1 MGRVYKAH
9 DELLNRD
16 VALKLLK
23 PQHADN
29 EQFVER
35 FRRESKNVA
44 ALSHPNIVS
53 VFDAGEDSDG
63 SPYMAME
70 YIGGGT
76 LADRISK
83 KGPLDSLEAAGIA
96 LQVARALEEAHE
108 QGVIHRDIKPH
119 NIFLVEDAA
128 LSDENAGNGLG
139 GIASGGVK
147 VGDFGIARAAAETA
161 MTETSLILGTVRYLS
176 PEQATGE
183 AVGPESDLYSLGI
196 VLYEMITGGVP
207 FDAENP
213 IAIAMKHIS
222 EKPVLPRK
230 INPGASEGIQAVT
243 LKLLSKAPEDR
254 YRSASD
260 LVEDLEC
267 VARGLAP
274 AGITVEDETE
284 FLQRPPDEEPTRP
297 ARGRGTVTPVRSRKS
312 RAGRRVAVLAVLAV
326 LVAGLA
332 LAGTENDFST
342 LYAGFNAGDPAR
354 EVAEIENVPT
364 PSAIAAPVTR
374 ANVPGVVG
382 DEEAAAVSTLEDAGF
397 EVEKETR
404 ETSDREEGTV
414 DAQNPSSGERVQRGS
429 TVTITVAEAPSGVTL
444 PDLAGLDLQ
453 EAEARLSEAGLEL
466 GQQDEAYSDSTPA
479 GLIVDQSP
487 AVGTEIPTGDA
498 VDVTLSSGPEPVAPP
513 ATVPEQESAPEPEP
527 APATVSEPT
536 PEPATET
543 VPESEVPEPA
553 PAPVTVPDPEPAPEP
568 VVEQEPEPAPEPVV
582 EQEPEPA
589 PEPVIEQELEPASEP
604 AVEQEMEQEPAPVE
618 TEVPEDQP
626 SSPQQYPVV
635 PSGSDPETA
644 GDSSD
649 PFSENF
655 EPPMPDMPE
664 VFDD

>member
-1 MGRVYKAH
+1 MQRTVIGERYVLLDPVGQGGMGRVYKAH
-9 DELLNRD
+9 DELLDRD

-83 KGPLDSLEAAGIA
+83 KGPLDSLEAAGTA
-96 LQVARALEEAHE
+96 LQVACALEEAHE

-128 LSDENAGNGLG
+128 LSDKNAGNGLG
-139 GIASGGVK
+139 GIASGGIK

-183 AVGPESDLYSLGI
+183 LVGPESDLYSLGI

-222 EKPVLPRK
+222 EKPVPPRK

-260 LVEDLEC
+260 LVEDLKR

-274 AGITVEDETE
+274 VGIAVEDETE
-284 FLQRPPDEEPTRP
+284 FLKRPPGEASTRP
-297 ARGRGTVTPVRSRKS
+297 ARGRGTVTPVRKS
-312 RAGRRVAVLAVLAV
+312 RLGRRVAVLAVLAI

-342 LYAGFNAGDPAR
+342 LYAGFNAGDPAQK
-354 EVAEIENVPT
+354 VAGIENLPT

-382 DEEAAAVSTLEDAGF
+382 ATRKPRRLVPSKTLASRSKRRPGKPPIGK
-397 EVEKETR
+397 KEPWTPR
-404 ETSDREEGTV
+404 TPLPMNGC
-414 DAQNPSSGERVQRGS
+414 N
-429 TVTITVAEAPSGVTL
+429 EAP
-444 PDLAGLDLQ
+444 
-453 EAEARLSEAGLEL
+453 R
-466 GQQDEAYSDSTPA
+466 
-479 GLIVDQSP
+479 
-487 AVGTEIPTGDA
+487 
-498 VDVTLSSGPEPVAPP
+498 
-513 ATVPEQESAPEPEP
+513 
-527 APATVSEPT
+527 
-536 PEPATET
+536 
-543 VPESEVPEPA
+543 
-553 PAPVTVPDPEPAPEP
+553 
-568 VVEQEPEPAPEPVV
+568 
-582 EQEPEPA
+582 
-589 PEPVIEQELEPASEP
+589 
-604 AVEQEMEQEPAPVE
+604 
-618 TEVPEDQP
+618 
-626 SSPQQYPVV
+626 
-635 PSGSDPETA
+635 
-644 GDSSD
+644 
-649 PFSENF
+649 
-655 EPPMPDMPE
+655 
-664 VFDD
+664 